1 MSKVLK
7 FFLVCLLLCGP
18 AVADDQSDYESL
30 KNTIGEQRRVLNEYH
45 SNRQYPEAIKLQK
58 EIAELSRQAL
68 ELALKS
74 PDIDDPGAWNYHAN
88 TLRDVGYT
96 EEALKAVDRYMKTPL
111 LKRNG
116 YREGWTKRAG
126 IYKKQRDYDRA
137 QDCYR
142 KALQYAESPKEEFQ
156 IVKNQANLCLRQAQ
170 PRKALSKAEEA
181 GALIEQLELNR
192 RTQAQ
197 RDLQSILV
205 KIYRDLGDSER
216 ARAAKLKELELKK
229 ALLDLEI
236 QNFDIDYPKED

>member
-1 MSKVLK
+1 MPKILK
-7 FFLVCLLLCGP
+7 LFLISLLLSGL
-18 AVADDQSDYESL
+18 AVADDKSDYESL
-30 KNTIGEQRRVLNEYH
+30 KNKIGEQRRVLNEYH

-96 EEALKAVDRYMKTPL
+96 EDALKAVDRYMKTPL
-111 LKRNG
+111 LKRSG
-116 YREGWTKRAG
+116 FREGWSKRAG
-126 IYKKQRDYDRA
+126 IYKKQRDFETA
-137 QDCYR
+137 QECYR
-142 KALQYAESPKEEFQ
+142 KALQYAESPKEKFQ
-156 IVKNQANLCLRQAQ
+156 ILKSQANLYLRQAE
-170 PRKALSKAEEA
+170 PRKALSKADEA
-181 GALIEQLELNR
+181 GALIDQLEVDQ

-205 KIYRDLGDSER
+205 KTYRDLGESEK
-216 ARAAKLKELELKK
+216 ARTAKLKELELKK

-236 QNFDIDYPKED
+236 QNFNTDYPQEF